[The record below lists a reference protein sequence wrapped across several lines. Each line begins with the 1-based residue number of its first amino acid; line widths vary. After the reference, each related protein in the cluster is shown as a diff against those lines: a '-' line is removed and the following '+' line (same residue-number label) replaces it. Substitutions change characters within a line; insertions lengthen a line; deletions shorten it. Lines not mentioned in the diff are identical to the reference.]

1 MSYRDRLRPT
11 AKARRATVP
20 GEGPME
26 LPCRPHGQE
35 LLKTGEFTA
44 LTQRLHRISDAHDLT
59 TLIVCAF
66 DRRTRMLPF
75 MYADVRMAPAGVRAI
90 GAAMVASGFPK
101 TRIVLQQWNK
111 NFLPSA
117 ARLDGRIPDI
127 LMISAMHIH
136 TAPAKSLIRD
146 ACRIPPE
153 KRPLIIAGGPKAI
166 YEPWDLFSNDPEDPW
181 AADVVVTG
189 EEFVL
194 LSFIERLLT
203 ARRPGEH
210 VRQAFLRSRD
220 EGLFDEVA
228 GLVYSTGP
236 QEMVPERL
244 VNTGVQRL
252 LGDLDELAH
261 PALGYALLEPPGRT
275 KGLADAPLPASRVR
289 RYSPIG
295 SLTLTFGC
303 RFSCPY
309 CPIPAYN
316 QRQSRAKSG
325 AQVADEMTRLYREYG
340 MRHFFGADDNFFNDP
355 ARALDIAETLART
368 EIDGRAFRHSIRWGT
383 EVTVHDTLA
392 MRDHLNTMRKAGVRA
407 LWLGVEDMS
416 GELVKKGQTV
426 ERTIETFELLLHHG
440 ICPMPMMMHHDAQP
454 FVTRGN
460 SRGLL
465 NQVRILRKA
474 GAVSLQVLMLTP
486 AVGSKSYEETF
497 ESGAAF
503 QSAGG
508 RRVEPY
514 MADGNYVVAS
524 QAPAPWRKQAG
535 MLLAYLYF
543 YNPIRFL
550 VAVVRPKSKLY
561 LADAGMQA
569 LGMWGLARTVRRTFG
584 WLVGL
589 WRGPLTRARSAPAGG
604 VPMACPTS
612 LAGRTA
618 QETSAAADRAPG
630 TTRADRS

>member
-1 MSYRDRLRPT
+1 
-11 AKARRATVP
+11 
-20 GEGPME
+20 ME
-26 LPCRPHGQE
+26 LPCRPRGQE
-35 LLKTGEFTA
+35 LIETGEFTD
-44 LTQRLHRISDAHDLT
+44 LTRRLRRISNAHDLAT
-59 TLIVCAF
+59 VIVCAF

-75 MYADVRMAPAGVRAI
+75 VYADVRMAPAGVRAI

-101 TRIVLQQWNK
+101 TRIVLQQWNE
-111 NFLPSA
+111 NFRPSA
-117 ARLDGRIPDI
+117 ARLDGRLPDI

-136 TAPAKSLIRD
+136 TAPARSLIRD
-146 ACRIPPE
+146 ACRIPSE

-166 YEPWDLFSNDPEDPW
+166 YEPWDLFSTNREDPW

-194 LSFIERLLT
+194 LSFLERLL
-203 ARRPGEH
+203 AGRRPGEP
-210 VRQAFLRSRD
+210 VRQAFLRGRD
-220 EGLFDEVA
+220 RGLFDEVS
-228 GLVYSTGP
+228 GLVYSQGSEGT
-236 QEMVPERL
+236 VPERL

-252 LGDLDELAH
+252 LGDLDELPH
-261 PALGYALLEPPGRT
+261 PALGYALLEPPGRAE
-275 KGLADAPLPASRVR
+275 GLAAAGLPPARVR
-289 RYSPIG
+289 RYSPIA

-303 RFSCPY
+303 RFVCPY

-325 AQVADEMTRLYREYG
+325 ARVADEMTRLHRDYG
-340 MRHFFGADDNFFNDP
+340 LRYFFGADDNFFNDRT
-355 ARALDIAETLART
+355 RALDIAETLART
-368 EIDGRAFRHSIRWGT
+368 EIGGKALRHTVRWGT
-383 EVTVHDTLA
+383 EVTVHDTLV
-392 MRDHLNTMRKAGVRA
+392 MRDHLNTVRTAGVRA

-426 ERTIETFELLLHHG
+426 EQTLDAFELLSRHG

-454 FVTRGN
+454 FVTRGDP
-460 SRGLL
+460 RGLL

-503 QSAGG
+503 QSVAG
-508 RRVEPY
+508 RHVEPH
-514 MADGNYVVAS
+514 MVDGNYVIAS

-550 VAVVRPKSKLY
+550 VAIVRPKSKLY
-561 LADAGMQA
+561 LADAGMQV

-589 WRGPLTRARSAPAGG
+589 WRGPIRRARSAPAGT
-604 VPMACPTS
+604 VPMACPT
-612 LAGRTA
+612 LFAKRPLQEAPPAAERATGAART
-618 QETSAAADRAPG
+618 
-630 TTRADRS
+630 DRS